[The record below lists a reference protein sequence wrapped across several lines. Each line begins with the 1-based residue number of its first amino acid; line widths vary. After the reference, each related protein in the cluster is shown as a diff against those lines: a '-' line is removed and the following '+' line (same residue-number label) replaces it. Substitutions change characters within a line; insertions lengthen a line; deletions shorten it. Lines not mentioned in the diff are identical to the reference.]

1 MGIDGV
7 IEVLKAHGITKIAHM
22 GFTTLPKEHVFAT
35 YGILSETAQG
45 ADEYALY
52 LEVAYQV
59 RIFYRD
65 GKTAADKAMEKLI
78 KQNLRMC
85 DGLTIKYDYDSE
97 NSLDITFI
105 EFNVNENF

>member
-7 IEVLKAHGITKIAHM
+7 IEVLKDHGITKIAHM

-65 GKTAADKAMEKLI
+65 GKTVTDKAMEKLI
-78 KQNLRMC
+78 KQSLRTC
-85 DGLTIKYDYDSE
+85 EGLTIKYDYVSE
-97 NSLDITFI
+97 DSLDVTFI
-105 EFNVNENF
+105 EFTTTEEF